1 MKTSKR
7 ARPIFASTKSR
18 IWDTY
23 DFRHMKNDLLM
34 YVGAGL
40 LVGSAV
46 LGIAVGIAYTLRAK
60 IETFKYGVFY
70 SVFAMVASIGY
81 CLASIAWF
89 FNFLGPRLQL
99 PIFCSLVSLGFLA
112 GLIVMVVFIKKDNR
126 WLFAILSLYTLFV
139 VWLTPVFVWNMI
151 YLIFV
156 ARRPK
161 PNPDNAVQSSSAQA
175 V

>member
-1 MKTSKR
+1 MSK
-7 ARPIFASTKSR
+7 
-18 IWDTY
+18 
-23 DFRHMKNDLLM
+23 DLLM

-46 LGIAVGIAYTLRAK
+46 LGIAVGIAYILRAK

-70 SVFAMVASIGY
+70 SVFALVASIGY

-89 FNFLGPRLQL
+89 FHFLGPKLQL
-99 PIFCSLVSLGFLA
+99 PIFCSLVAVGFLA
-112 GLIVMVVFIKKDNR
+112 GLVVMAVLIRKDNR
-126 WLFAILSLYTLFV
+126 WLFAILSLYTLFT
-139 VWLTPVFVWNMI
+139 VWLAPLFVWNMI

-161 PNPDNAVQSSSAQA
+161 QNPDIAAQSRTPEL